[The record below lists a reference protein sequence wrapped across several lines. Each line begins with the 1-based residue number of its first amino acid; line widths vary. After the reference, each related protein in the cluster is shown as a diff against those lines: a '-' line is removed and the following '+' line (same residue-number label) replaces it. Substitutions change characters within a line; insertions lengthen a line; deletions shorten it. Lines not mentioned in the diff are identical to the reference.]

1 MRRSRRLAYAVVAV
15 MVGHV
20 ILISA
25 QVVVGPDTTLLGSVV
40 FGAFA
45 ESQRLVASTVGAA
58 RGLWDGYGSIRTLRE
73 ENRELRGAVAQ
84 LELRVQQQR
93 ALVQRAHGLERLLGM
108 RVSVDVPTLSARV
121 IAADASPWFR
131 TLTVDR
137 GHRDGVLED
146 MAVIAPGGIVG
157 RIVGAPSPWAAKVQP
172 LVDRNAAA
180 GARIERTRI
189 PGVVSG
195 VDDTSVLRMEYVSNL
210 EDVRTGDTVLAS
222 GTDGIYPP
230 GFAIG
235 SVTSVERG
243 PGLYKAI
250 AVEPFVDVTRLEKVL
265 VVLGGEG
272 RRASAEEAR

>member
-15 MVGHV
+15 LVGHIV
-20 ILISA
+20 LISV
-25 QVVVGPDTTLLGSVV
+25 QVVVGPNTTLLGSVV
-40 FGAFA
+40 FGAFG
-45 ESQRLVASTVGAA
+45 ESQRAVASAVGAA
-58 RGLWDGYGSIRTLRE
+58 RGVWDGYGSIRNLRE
-73 ENRELRGAVAQ
+73 ENRTLREVVAQ
-84 LELRVQQQR
+84 LELRVQQQQ

-108 RVSVDVPTLSARV
+108 RESVDVPTLSARV

-157 RIVGAPSPWAAKVQP
+157 RVVGSPGPWAAKVQP
-172 LVDRNAAA
+172 LVDRHAAA

-189 PGVVSG
+189 PGVVVG
-195 VDDTSVLRMEYVSNL
+195 VDDTSVLQMEYVSNL

-250 AVEPFVDVTRLEKVL
+250 GVEPFIDVARLEKVL

-272 RRASAEEAR
+272 RRAAAGEAR